1 MRAYSVAAILVSA
14 FSLSACGGL
23 GSGGQMAGPPDWF
36 LRDHEK
42 QQIAAARTAPRGA
55 LTFAVP
61 TNQSPSVYRERVAFL
76 IEKCWID
83 GEPGWRLRRGPGRQ
97 ELSLIEIPLSDQ
109 QPRSAPDG
117 VAVRFAVQKG
127 DGPGLLVRASGAL
140 ATEPQRDRLRR
151 SLERAST
158 FNPAAPHCPS
168 YADDAERDATA

>member
-1 MRAYSVAAILVSA
+1 MRAFSAAAALASA
-14 FSLSACGGL
+14 FTLSACGGL
-23 GSGGQMAGPPDWF
+23 GSGGELAGPPDWF

-55 LTFAVP
+55 MTFAVP
-61 TNQSPSVYRERVAFL
+61 TNQTPSVYRERVAFL

-83 GEPGWRLRRGPGRQ
+83 GEPGWRLQRGPGRQ
-97 ELSLIEIPLSDQ
+97 ELSLIEIPLGE

-127 DGPGLLVRASGAL
+127 EGPGLLVRASGAL

-158 FNPAAPHCPS
+158 FNPAAPHCPN
-168 YADDAERDATA
+168 YADNDGEDAAA